1 VLRFHVIIFYKDFLG
16 LVDIPRI
23 EVMSTETDTN
33 EAKPVDRFECRSC
46 GYIYEPDEGDKRRKI
61 PQGTLFNQLPESW
74 NCPVCR
80 SSPEQ
85 FMNIGRVGAP
95 SGFAENLG
103 YGFGVNAMTPG
114 KKNLLI
120 FGVLLSLFLFLL
132 SFYSSG

>member
-1 VLRFHVIIFYKDFLG
+1 ME
-16 LVDIPRI
+16 IPQD
-23 EVMSTETDTN
+23 EVMSTETDEN
-33 EAKPVDRFECRSC
+33 EVVPVDRFECRSC
-46 GYIYEPDEGDKRRKI
+46 GYIYEPDEGDKKRKI
-61 PQGTLFNQLPESW
+61 PSGTLFSQLPEDW

-80 SSPEQ
+80 SDQEQ
-85 FMNIGRVGAP
+85 FVNIGPAGAP

-120 FGVLLSLFLFLL
+120 FGTLLLLFLFLL